1 MKYSSEPHCFNFRIS
16 VECYNLGLGCI
27 LLYAVLQILYTYNTV
42 HIPVLFLQMSEFNI
56 DPWIEGQPIHSFV
69 AGLSLSKTDGSVI
82 PVANLTEEI
91 EVKRQMTS

>member
-1 MKYSSEPHCFNFRIS
+1 
-16 VECYNLGLGCI
+16 
-27 LLYAVLQILYTYNTV
+27 
-42 HIPVLFLQMSEFNI
+42 MSEFNI

-69 AGLSLSKTDGSVI
+69 AGLSLSTTDGSVI